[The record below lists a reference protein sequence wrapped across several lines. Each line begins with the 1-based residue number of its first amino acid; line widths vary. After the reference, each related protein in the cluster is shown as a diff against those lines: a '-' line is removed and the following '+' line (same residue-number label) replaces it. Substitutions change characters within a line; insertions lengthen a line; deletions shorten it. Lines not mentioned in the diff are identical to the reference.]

1 MQTNL
6 RHRAFNEL
14 LGKKISSG
22 KKNEKL
28 KEREFLQLFVE
39 TSLIK
44 LSLLPKKKHL
54 ISYIKNYLI
63 ELLVVLPL
71 MNKGTSYL
79 F

>member
-22 KKNEKL
+22 KKNQKL

-44 LSLLPKKKHL
+44 LSLLPKKK
-54 ISYIKNYLI
+54 
-63 ELLVVLPL
+63 
-71 MNKGTSYL
+71 TSNFLHKKL
-79 F
+79 FD